1 MTEDPTTILLVD
13 DVQANLL
20 ALEAVLAPLGQ
31 RLVTATSGREA
42 LKFLLQEQCALI
54 LLDVHMP
61 HPDGFET
68 AALIR
73 ERPRTR
79 YTPIIF
85 VTAVLREEAHILKG
99 YAHGAVDYIVKPFN
113 PETLLRKVRLFLEQ
127 DRRERAL
134 KREAEL
140 RSKERDESHRL
151 ERVARAAAQTHQERL
166 HGLFMQAPA
175 AIAILRGPDHT
186 FELANP
192 FFERLVRQTGLVG
205 KSCRQ
210 ALLQLAG
217 QGVCDIL
224 DRVYQTGKPF
234 IGSEH
239 SVQLNTDSLQ
249 PEERFFNFVAQPTR
263 DVDGRVD
270 GLLVHAVDVSESV
283 VARRKME
290 ALANQLRA
298 ADRAKDEFLAMLSHE
313 LRNPLAAMLT
323 ALELMRLRRN
333 AEAAERERLIVE
345 RQVGH
350 LSRLVDDL
358 LDLSRA
364 TSGKI
369 ELRREPVEFSTVVA
383 RAVELARP
391 LIDSKRHALNVS
403 VPESGLLVRG
413 DLVRL
418 AQVIANLLNN
428 AAKYTSPGGRI
439 DVQGRLEGSEAL
451 IGVRDNGPGIPRN
464 LLATMFDLFVQG
476 DQKPDHAEGG
486 LGVGLT
492 LVRTLVQLH
501 GGTVEAHS
509 EGGGRGSEFVVRLPA
524 LSEHER
530 RAPDVAASPPLEPQR
545 PRRILVVDDNVD
557 AAEML
562 AEALRL
568 AGHEVREEHDGPS
581 ALAAVAE
588 FHPDVILLDLGLPG
602 MDGFEVARRLRA
614 DSSLAKARVIAITGY
629 GQDVDRI
636 RTAQLGIE
644 RHLVKPVDLDTV
656 IDAVGA

>member
-1 MTEDPTTILLVD
+1 M
-13 DVQANLL
+13 
-20 ALEAVLAPLGQ
+20 
-31 RLVTATSGREA
+31 
-42 LKFLLQEQCALI
+42 
-54 LLDVHMP
+54 
-61 HPDGFET
+61 
-68 AALIR
+68 
-73 ERPRTR
+73 
-79 YTPIIF
+79 
-85 VTAVLREEAHILKG
+85 
-99 YAHGAVDYIVKPFN
+99 
-113 PETLLRKVRLFLEQ
+113 
-127 DRRERAL
+127 
-134 KREAEL
+134 
-140 RSKERDESHRL
+140 
-151 ERVARAAAQTHQERL
+151 
-166 HGLFMQAPA
+166 
-175 AIAILRGPDHT
+175 
-186 FELANP
+186 
-192 FFERLVRQTGLVG
+192 
-205 KSCRQ
+205 
-210 ALLQLAG
+210 
-217 QGVCDIL
+217 
-224 DRVYQTGKPF
+224 
-234 IGSEH
+234 
-239 SVQLNTDSLQ
+239 
-249 PEERFFNFVAQPTR
+249 
-263 DVDGRVD
+263 
-270 GLLVHAVDVSESV
+270 
-283 VARRKME
+283 
-290 ALANQLRA
+290 
-298 ADRAKDEFLAMLSHE
+298 
-313 LRNPLAAMLT
+313 
-323 ALELMRLRRN
+323 
-333 AEAAERERLIVE
+333 
-345 RQVGH
+345 
-350 LSRLVDDL
+350 
-358 LDLSRA
+358 
-364 TSGKI
+364 
-369 ELRREPVEFSTVVA
+369 
-383 RAVELARP
+383 
-391 LIDSKRHALNVS
+391 
-403 VPESGLLVRG
+403 
-413 DLVRL
+413 
-418 AQVIANLLNN
+418 
-428 AAKYTSPGGRI
+428 
-439 DVQGRLEGSEAL
+439 QGRLEGSEAL